1 MPFYLCPNA
10 VIDTMWFHR
19 DHFVYAPSQWKTTL
33 HCYLVSH
40 WLDAYTKLSL
50 ILYTV
55 SYNPT
60 RDFNCGYFVEKL
72 NIIMG
77 FDCICNFDSRPLL
90 IWHIA
95 CWNYLG
101 FILKAL
107 KFKSTGNLSSLEYKF
122 EAHELMP
129 MDMWNS
135 INHKCIHT
143 KENVK
148 MLFILDLSSNFFMH
162 T

>member
-1 MPFYLCPNA
+1 MGCLLQAQTLIYFLLPFPKYCDIFN
-10 VIDTMWFHR
+10 VI
-19 DHFVYAPSQWKTTL
+19 S
-33 HCYLVSH
+33 
-40 WLDAYTKLSL
+40 
-50 ILYTV
+50 YTV
-55 SYNPT
+55 GYNLIK
-60 RDFNCGYFVEKL
+60 DFDCGHFVEKN

-77 FDCICNFDSRPLL
+77 FDCICNFESRPLQ

-95 CWNYLG
+95 CWSYLG

-148 MLFILDLSSNFFMH
+148 MSFILNLSSNFFH
-162 T
+162 AYLEYWKTNQRSRESYSEHIN